1 MDDSQ
6 VVEATAVRADLVAR
20 PGVLDEEAAALAR
33 VARVLALE
41 LGVGE
46 AGLNGHRHTEGLC
59 FWGGRSVSA
68 IRSFIHST
76 HSNLERERDREKAK
90 PLRG

>member
-59 FWGGRSVSA
+59 FWGGGLCQQFVPS
-68 IRSFIHST
+68 ST
-76 HSNLERERDREKAK
+76 QLI
-90 PLRG
+90 LI